1 MESAPDS
8 AVRNYPQ
15 WRLMTPDTYGVQGP
29 FRFFV
34 GISDC
39 ERGMGVNQYVVQAL
53 QVLFVLFFSPLL
65 KGILERYRAR
75 LARRYGPPIWQ
86 PYRDLWKW
94 WHKETVRSH
103 QTSWVS
109 EWAPILYFVAPPI
122 VAMLI
127 PVLTSFPL
135 PFAWMGDMLG
145 GGMILA
151 GGGLALLLASL
162 DSGSVY
168 PALGVS
174 RIRLIATFTE
184 PLVLLLIFIAA
195 STAGATIPF
204 VVNQALAHSPW
215 NLSPAH
221 ILVVAGWFMLLIAE
235 TGRIPVDNPSSSQE
249 LSMIDPARTF
259 ESSGQ
264 DLALYEWGGWMKF
277 LVLNIIM
284 MNVLLTP
291 WGLSTS
297 LAPMA
302 ILLAMFLVA
311 LKIIAAGLILVT
323 IEAGFAKLRL
333 IRNVDFLAA
342 AVVLAFV
349 GAISAAIGIG
359 I

>member
-1 MESAPDS
+1 M
-8 AVRNYPQ
+8 
-15 WRLMTPDTYGVQGP
+15 
-29 FRFFV
+29 
-34 GISDC
+34 
-39 ERGMGVNQYVVQAL
+39 NQYLAQAA
-53 QVLFVLFFSPLL
+53 QVLFVLSFSPLL
-65 KGILERYRAR
+65 KGIMERYRAR
-75 LARRYGPPIWQ
+75 LARRHGPPIWQ

-94 WHKETVRSH
+94 WHKETVRSD

-109 EWAPILYFVAPPI
+109 EWAPLFYFVAPLI

-127 PVLTSFPL
+127 PVLTAFPL

-151 GGGLALLLASL
+151 AGGFALLMASL

-168 PALGVS
+168 PVLGVS

-184 PLVLLLIFIAA
+184 PLVLLLIFVAA
-195 STAGATIPF
+195 TAANATIPF
-204 VVNQALAHSPW
+204 VVNQTLSHSPW
-215 NLSPAH
+215 IISPSH
-221 ILVVAGWFMLLIAE
+221 ILVVVGWFFLLIAE
-235 TGRIPVDNPSSSQE
+235 TGRIPVDNPSTSQE

-259 ESSGQ
+259 ESSGP

-291 WGLSTS
+291 WGLATS
-297 LAPMA
+297 LGLANVLEA
-302 ILLAMFLVA
+302 IILIA
-311 LKIIAAGLILVT
+311 LKIIVAVLLLVS

-342 AVVLAFV
+342 AIVLAFI
-349 GAISAAIGIG
+349 GAISAAMGIG
-359 I
+359 V